1 MAQDASKAIPRTLC
15 ISGLV
20 TTLLLSTALTTP
32 TFAGGGASGGFPWNA
47 SGGEDQWT
55 GPGSNGEPGP
65 DCCGGG
71 GGGAGEIGGRGG
83 DVGTWGGDGGSAPGA
98 NGDDGSTDIWGSGS
112 GGGGGA
118 HGFVGSELPT
128 FAVKGGDGGNGGQA
142 TDEGAPWAKPHGGGG
157 GAGGYGAVVIG
168 NDAHLWDALWVNSTG
183 GNGGA
188 GGDGNATS
196 EGGSGGSGGIGL
208 LFGNNA
214 ADWSGFSFNGMMTG
228 GDGGAGG
235 ANLGNGG
242 DGGAGLYLS
251 NAESTGVALWINNAA
266 TGGNGGAAGSNGGA
280 GGNGGA
286 GITVSQAL
294 GDPAPVW
301 LDIYHTVTGGNGGAA
316 GSNSGL
322 AGLGGVGVEGSQLFI
337 TMWDG
342 GSIAG
347 GMSGDSLTQANA
359 INFTGGDNILTFT
372 GATSQLSGNID
383 VAQDASVRL
392 VSFPADGTVV
402 DNVIT
407 GGGAVQMSWSGFITL
422 TGANTYSGGTSVSAE
437 SVLKLSGAGTLGAAS
452 GKTTVN
458 NATLDL
464 GGTTQTQVRVDLG
477 GNGTIRSGK
486 LNAAIYSTGGT
497 IKDIG
502 GTASLTTTWGTT
514 TMLGTNNYSGA
525 TVVDYGTLN
534 VLGVLSDTSSV
545 EVNDGG
551 KLKVQGVV
559 TGTPSVDVNGGGLL
573 GGNGFINAPVVR
585 INNGGII
592 APGNSIGTL
601 TIGGAL
607 TLAAGSTYQVEIAG
621 DGRTDLIDVSGKAT
635 VAGSHVAVTALD
647 PEASYKTGHTYRI
660 LTAGDGVVG
669 TFAEAATE
677 SVFLDLALVHT
688 ANAVDLTVKLKNA
701 GPVFG
706 TVAETRNQVATADA
720 LDGLQQSGPQ
730 LALYNSLLML
740 GAEQARAS
748 FDQLSGEIHASAKGV
763 MIEDSRFA
771 RDAAMDRLRDAF
783 DAVGAVRSP
792 VATYVDGKP
801 VLAAASTEGF
811 AFWGRG
817 FGSWG
822 HWDGDGNA
830 ATIKRDIGGFFAGGD
845 GIVADTWRVG
855 VLGGYSRSTFNVED
869 RYSAGSSDNYHV
881 GLYGGTQWGDL
892 AVRTGAAYTWHKVST
907 DRVVAFPG
915 FADSLTADYNAR
927 TAQAFGELGY
937 GIQAG
942 GVALEPFANLAYV
955 SLATDGFGEKG
966 GAAAL
971 TSDSSTSNATF
982 TTLGA
987 RAATS
992 FSLGTTTATAKG
1004 TLGWRHA
1011 YGDVS
1016 PVSQMRFAGGD
1027 TFSVA
1032 GVPIARDV
1040 AWVKAGLDFALSPGA
1055 VLGVSYGGQFGSG
1068 LSDQS
1073 VKANFN
1079 VKF

>member
-1 MAQDASKAIPRTLC
+1 MAQDANKAIPRALC

-32 TFAGGGASGGFPWNA
+32 AFAGGGTSWSDWVNYAYGGDDADIPW
-47 SGGEDQWT
+47 GRGDDGT
-55 GPGSNGEPGP
+55 DGSIVGDRGS
-65 DCCGGG
+65 GGG
-71 GGGAGEIGGRGG
+71 GGGAGAS
-83 DVGTWGGDGGSAPGA
+83 GGDGGTGHDGTAGGAGGIGYSA
-98 NGDDGSTDIWGSGS
+98 NGGNGVTDSHGYGS

-118 HGFVGSELPT
+118 HGYVDYFDSPVPQSST
-128 FAVKGGDGGNGGQA
+128 TGGNGGA
-142 TDEGAPWAKPHGGGG
+142 GGAAITYGAAGGGG
-157 GAGGYGAVVIG
+157 GAGGYGAAVQLLDRGSAGGTLPSDAVI
-168 NDAHLWDALWVNSTG
+168 TG

-188 GGDGNATS
+188 GGDGLGGALGGD
-196 EGGSGGSGGIGL
+196 GGSGGTGLAIYDSLSGNWYHPEFTIKGKV
-208 LFGNNA
+208 
-214 ADWSGFSFNGMMTG
+214 TG
-228 GDGGAGG
+228 GDGGDGG
-235 ANLGNGG
+235 ANGG
-242 DGGAGLYLS
+242 F
-251 NAESTGVALWINNAA
+251 
-266 TGGNGGAAGSNGGA
+266 GGNGGT
-280 GGNGGA
+280 
-286 GITVSQAL
+286 GITVEEWAS
-294 GDPAPVW
+294 GPAAMRFNV
-301 LDIYHTVTGGNGGAA
+301 DGAVTGGNGGAA
-316 GSNSGL
+316 GSNDGN
-322 AGLGGVGVEGSQLFI
+322 AGLGGAGLEGSSLFI
-337 TMWDG
+337 MMRDG
-342 GSIAG
+342 GSISG
-347 GMSGDSLTQANA
+347 GMSGDSLTRANA
-359 INFTGGDNILTFT
+359 INFTGGANTLVFT
-372 GATSQLSGNID
+372 GPTSQLSGNID
-383 VAQDASVRL
+383 VAGDAFVVL
-392 VSFPADGTVV
+392 GSFTDGGTEV

-407 GGGAVQMSWSGFITL
+407 GGGSIWVSGTEIITL
-422 TGANTYSGGTSVSAE
+422 TGANTYSGGTAVTSDA
-437 SVLKLSGAGTLGAAS
+437 VLRLSGAGTLGAAS

-464 GGTTQTQVRVDLG
+464 GGTTQTQARVDLG
-477 GNGTIRSGK
+477 GDGTIQNGK

-497 IKDIG
+497 IEDIG
-502 GTASLTTTWGTT
+502 GTASLTTTDGTT
-514 TMLGTNNYSGA
+514 TVLGTNSYSGA
-525 TVVDYGTLN
+525 TVVNGGTLK
-534 VLGVLSDTSSV
+534 VQGTIAGTSSLD
-545 EVNDGG
+545 VNDGG
-551 KLKVQGVV
+551 I
-559 TGTPSVDVNGGGLL
+559 L
-573 GGNGFINAPVVR
+573 GGNGIINAPIVR
-585 INNGGII
+585 INDGGII
-592 APGNSIGTL
+592 APGNSIGKL
-601 TIGGAL
+601 KIGGAL

-621 DGRTDLIDVSGKAT
+621 DGSTDLIDVSGKAT

-669 TFAEAATE
+669 TFAEAASE

-688 ANAVDLTVKLKNA
+688 TNAVDLTIKLKNA

-706 TVAETRNQVATADA
+706 TVAETRNQAATADA

-771 RDAAMDRLRDAF
+771 RDAAIDRLRDAF

-792 VATYVDGKP
+792 VTTYVDGKP
-801 VLAAASTEGF
+801 VLVAASTDGL

-822 HWDGDGNA
+822 QWDGDGNA
-830 ATIKRDIGGFFAGGD
+830 AAIKRDAAGFFAGGD

-907 DRVVAFPG
+907 DRAVAFPG
-915 FADSLTADYNAR
+915 FVDSLSADYNAR

-942 GVALEPFANLAYV
+942 GVAFEPFANLAYV

-971 TSDSSTSNATF
+971 TSDSSTTNATF

-992 FSLGTTTATAKG
+992 FSLGETTATAKG

-1027 TFSVA
+1027 VFSVA

-1040 AWVKAGLDFALSPGA
+1040 AVVEAGLDFALSPSA

-1079 VKF
+1079 MKF